1 MDGSQYYWGRQLFC
15 WFVKITLAHEKWS
28 KPFKMKWDRCET
40 WNLEINDFFF
50 LVQLYFS
57 HRPVFLM
64 AIEDMTN
71 GQIDHHEKLASNII
85 RLPNANGYCHADK
98 KYSQSIETMFIL
110 SLYFFFCSW
119 FLVCIQTVPTLNLS
133 IPYSLWIDTKTG
145 IGVSTSNACFGVD
158 CETKIAVQLKIVPLT
173 SAPKRME
180 IQRLT
185 RKLRP
190 HSVMCELGL
199 SWKVINQ
206 SIPNRNPF
214 TVAHFERDCVTIK

>member
-1 MDGSQYYWGRQLFC
+1 MDGSQHCWGRQLFC

-28 KPFKMKWDRCET
+28 KPFKMEWDRCET
-40 WNLEINDFFF
+40 WNLEINHFFS

-110 SLYFFFCSW
+110 SLYFFFVHGFW
-119 FLVCIQTVPTLNLS
+119 FVSRPYPPWIYQYRTHYESTPKQALELARQMPVLVS
-133 IPYSLWIDTKTG
+133 IVRQKLPFNWKLFLWLQRRNEWK
-145 IGVSTSNACFGVD
+145 SND
-158 CETKIAVQLKIVPLT
+158 WQENYDHIL
-173 SAPKRME
+173 
-180 IQRLT
+180 
-185 RKLRP
+185 
-190 HSVMCELGL
+190 
-199 SWKVINQ
+199 W
-206 SIPNRNPF
+206 
-214 TVAHFERDCVTIK
+214 CVNWVWAEKS

>member
-1 MDGSQYYWGRQLFC
+1 MDASRHCWDRQLFC

-40 WNLEINDFFF
+40 WNLEINHFFS

-110 SLYFFFCSW
+110 SLYFFLFM
-119 FLVCIQTVPTLNLS
+119 V
-133 IPYSLWIDTKTG
+133 
-145 IGVSTSNACFGVD
+145 FGVYPD
-158 CETKIAVQLKIVPLT
+158 RTHLESINTVLT
-173 SAPKRME
+173 
-180 IQRLT
+180 
-185 RKLRP
+185 
-190 HSVMCELGL
+190 V
-199 SWKVINQ
+199 
-206 SIPNRNPF
+206 NRNQNR
-214 TVAHFERDCVTIK
+214 HWS